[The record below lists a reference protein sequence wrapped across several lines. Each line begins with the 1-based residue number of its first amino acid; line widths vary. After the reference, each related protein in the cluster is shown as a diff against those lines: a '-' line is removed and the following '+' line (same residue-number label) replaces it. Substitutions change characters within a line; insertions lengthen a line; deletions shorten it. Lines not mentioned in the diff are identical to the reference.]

1 MPPAQPHKPARCPW
15 KDRFTKPTL
24 DLLLARYQ
32 PQPRALADQA
42 LTELAQITAARPAIE
57 WLGPSWRWSL
67 AYRLLADPEPA
78 CYFVPTPDWPSIAL
92 PVPLPI
98 AEDIL
103 TRRGGSKYLREV
115 LLHATQVGQTRWA
128 VWTLQGKAQLA
139 DVLRLAAG
147 IVQGQPV

>member
-15 KDRFTKPTL
+15 EDRFTRPTL

-32 PQPRALADQA
+32 PQPRSLADQA
-42 LTELAQITAARPAIE
+42 LTELAQITTVQPALE

-67 AYRLLADPEPA
+67 AYRLPAETEPA

-103 TRRGGSKYLREV
+103 SRRSSSKYLREV
-115 LLHATQVGQTRWA
+115 ILHATQVGQTRWA
-128 VWTLQGKAQLA
+128 QWSLQGKAQLA